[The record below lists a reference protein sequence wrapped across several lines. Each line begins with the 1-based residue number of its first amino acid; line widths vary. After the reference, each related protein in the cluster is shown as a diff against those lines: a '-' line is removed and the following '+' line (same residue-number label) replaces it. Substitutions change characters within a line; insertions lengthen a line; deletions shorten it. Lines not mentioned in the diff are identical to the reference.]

1 MNSNLSTKAIDRIKV
16 CINRTSNIL
25 NFLGDYIVSKK
36 ITQKQR
42 LLLVEARVRLE
53 DIIYVLKTIEKL
65 LKYDANQ
72 YYSGENDRT
81 VPQKLRFY
89 SEDFYY
95 RAFRIFKILT
105 KELPHEN
112 LSIFKNVKGSNIT
125 LVRNKLLEHHFTD
138 EDSGILTMHFMYDSE
153 EGPIIKGAR
162 KKDQWV
168 AGFEKKNRILEKENK
183 KGLISHLEEFLTSF
197 DSVICNTNTDKK

>member
-1 MNSNLSTKAIDRIKV
+1 MSTKAIDRIKV

-25 NFLGDYIVSKK
+25 NLLGDYIVSKK
-36 ITQKQR
+36 ITEKQR

-53 DIIYVLKTIEKL
+53 DIIYILKTIQKL
-65 LKYDANQ
+65 LKDDANQ
-72 YYSGENDRT
+72 YCSGENDRAI
-81 VPQKLRFY
+81 PQNLRFY

-95 RAFRIFKILT
+95 RAFRILKIFT
-105 KELPHEN
+105 EDLPHEE
-112 LSIFKNVKGSNIT
+112 LLMFKNVKGSNII

-168 AGFEKKNRILEKENK
+168 AGFEKKNRILEAENK
-183 KGLISHLEEFLTSF
+183 KGLISHFEEFLNSFETTMYTPRGFTS
-197 DSVICNTNTDKK
+197 VEG